1 MDRDCDQK
9 GTECPIDAASPE
21 PPAREQ
27 RSADRRARSSSAAAR
42 AACTSRRASMIST
55 STTDPAAVKV
65 AAAGGNSGPV
75 TLTVLVSETEPDAPS
90 GSAAAGD
97 INRAQT
103 TVELVPVGPGTT
115 VAGSCTPVPV
125 SPVTGYADEL
135 TVKCSFS
142 SLPVNTYTVSAKVA
156 GGWYVGSAENVFTVY
171 DPGLGFTTGGGWFYW
186 PGTTDR
192 TNFGYVMKYTSK
204 LTSLKGS
211 LLVIRHRPDG
221 SIYRVKSNALSTLSV
236 GEDRSIPMGWAS
248 FTGKATYLEPGWLD
262 PLGNHTFT
270 VYVEDRNE
278 PGDRHRPLLAQGRQ
292 RPHSGD
298 TVDDRARRHRRRH
311 AERRQHSRAT
321 SSRAA
326 IGEAEGGRRDR
337 PRWYARRG
345 AAWIAPRM
353 PAG

>member
-1 MDRDCDQK
+1 VTINAVDDAPVLEGDSSTQTVQYSDLIASVKFSASDRD
-9 GTECPIDAASPE
+9 DAAGDLALTTSALPSGLAFVDNGDGTGTLSGAAGVKEGTYPITVTATDPGGQTASATFTLVVVPE
-21 PPAREQ
+21 KASIQ
-27 RSADRRARSSSAAAR
+27 FAA
-42 AACTSRRASMIST
+42 
-55 STTDPAAVKV
+55 TDPAAVKV

-156 GGWYVGSAENVFTVY
+156 GAWYVGSAENVFTVY

-236 GEDRSIPMGWAS
+236 GEDRSIPMGGRAS
-248 FTGKATYLEPGWLD
+248 P
-262 PLGNHTFT
+262 
-270 VYVEDRNE
+270 
-278 PGDRHRPLLAQGRQ
+278 
-292 RPHSGD
+292 
-298 TVDDRARRHRRRH
+298 ARRPTW
-311 AERRQHSRAT
+311 SRAGWT
-321 SSRAA
+321 RWATTPSRSTWRTAMS
-326 IGEAEGGRRDR
+326 
-337 PRWYARRG
+337 RG
-345 AAWIAPRM
+345 
-353 PAG
+353 PASTASGSRSTTASLR